1 MSTDEKIL
9 REIRHLHERLDDIEG
24 QLHEM
29 QKDRTSDLARLTD
42 LADELGIARSTMYA
56 KLKRRGIPVRDAT
69 GAPKEEGDRSAAF
82 VSRTEWETGE
92 KLHTRVVRRE
102 DGQYD

>member
-1 MSTDEKIL
+1 
-9 REIRHLHERLDDIEG
+9 
-24 QLHEM
+24 
-29 QKDRTSDLARLTD
+29 
-42 LADELGIARSTMYA
+42 MYA

-82 VSRTEWETGE
+82 VSRTEWEMGE

>member
-9 REIRHLHERLDDIEG
+9 REIRRLHERLDDIEG

-42 LADELGIARSTMYA
+42 LAEELGVTPRTVRRRM
-56 KLKRRGIPVRDAT
+56 KRRGIPVRDAT
-69 GAPKEEGDRSAAF
+69 GAPKKEGDRSAAF

>member
-42 LADELGIARSTMYA
+42 LADELGIAARRCTRS
-56 KLKRRGIPVRDAT
+56 
-69 GAPKEEGDRSAAF
+69 
-82 VSRTEWETGE
+82 
-92 KLHTRVVRRE
+92 
-102 DGQYD
+102 